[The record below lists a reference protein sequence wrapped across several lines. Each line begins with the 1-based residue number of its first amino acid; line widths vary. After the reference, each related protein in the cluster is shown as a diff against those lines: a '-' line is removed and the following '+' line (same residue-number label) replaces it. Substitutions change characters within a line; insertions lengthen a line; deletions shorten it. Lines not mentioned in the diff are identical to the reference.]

1 MTEILILGFVIL
13 LYLFWCMYSY
23 CRYSRKKISP
33 SSGVEFYSIENVGV
47 TIHYLKRDR
56 LYLYGDEVLHSRLKS
71 LCRDLYN
78 AKRKGTSRYWMEGV
92 IKCSSLVV
100 NLENEFI
107 DSVSDVYP
115 GSSMDKHEVVSV
127 GDDTYYLYSGD
138 VFYIE
143 FKV

>member
-1 MTEILILGFVIL
+1 M
-13 LYLFWCMYSY
+13 
-23 CRYSRKKISP
+23 
-33 SSGVEFYSIENVGV
+33 
-47 TIHYLKRDR
+47 
-56 LYLYGDEVLHSRLKS
+56 HSRLKS

-92 IKCSSLVV
+92 IKCSDLVV

-115 GSSMDKHEVVSV
+115 GSSMDRHEIVSV
-127 GDDTYYLYSGD
+127 DDTYYLYSGD